1 MIDGFGVTAEAMSRR
16 RLLRGAVLGAAG
28 VIAGAAF
35 AETPLVFR
43 PEPLPRGALENA
55 PATSLTGGVRPA
67 LLARARAALAQHG
80 ARIRDHELIAIAD
93 FSRASSL
100 PRFHLVDMT
109 NGRTQTLLVAH
120 GRGSDPEHSGFV
132 QRFSNDMNSFASSR
146 GAFVTGD
153 EYIGKHGRSRRL
165 AGLDPSNDNAEPRG
179 VVVHAAWYVGPD
191 VVRDHGKL
199 GRSEGCFAVSDS
211 DLDHVLGRLGAGR
224 MIYADKS

>member
-1 MIDGFGVTAEAMSRR
+1 MFGATPRAMSRR
-16 RLLRGAVLGAAG
+16 GLLRGAAIGAAG

-35 AETPLVFR
+35 GETPLVFR
-43 PEPLPRGALENA
+43 PEPLPRGALAKA
-55 PATSLTGGVRPA
+55 PATTLTGGVRPA

-80 ARIRDHELIAIAD
+80 GKVRYHDLIAIAD

-100 PRFHLVDMT
+100 PRFHLVDMM

-120 GRGSDPEHSGFV
+120 GRGSDPDHSGFV
-132 QRFSNDMNSFASSR
+132 QRFSNEMNSAASSR

-165 AGLDPSNDNAEPRG
+165 IGLDPTNDNAEPRA

-191 VVRDHGKL
+191 MVRDHGKL